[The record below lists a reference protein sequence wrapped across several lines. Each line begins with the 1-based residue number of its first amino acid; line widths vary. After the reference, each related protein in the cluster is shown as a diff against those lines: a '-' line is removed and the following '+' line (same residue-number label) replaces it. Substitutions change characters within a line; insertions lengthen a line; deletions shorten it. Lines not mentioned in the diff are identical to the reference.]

1 MTISTRKTMR
11 TINLLL
17 AASAASFFGFYSP
30 NINYP
35 RTDIAQAQTK
45 QVNPTPLSTTDVR
58 QVRKVL
64 LKQTPII
71 NQSFRVNLQEC
82 GSCFFVPAIKS
93 ERNLGI
99 YLVKNNR
106 VAYTFPQSEDLTP
119 KGWAVHKVKA
129 VSFLQLGFSGPNED
143 GIIVLA
149 EYITGIGRDGAK
161 PFPVTIVYMREGKG
175 FKILAKESEVLTSR
189 RVKTVREAQQI
200 LQNEFKYLP

>member
-1 MTISTRKTMR
+1 MTISTRKNMR
-11 TINLLL
+11 TNLLL

-30 NINYP
+30 NIISP

-45 QVNPTPLSTTDVR
+45 QVNPTSLSTTDAR
-58 QVRKVL
+58 QVRKAL
-64 LKQTPII
+64 PQQTPII

-106 VAYTFPQSEDLTP
+106 IAYTFPQSEDLIP
-119 KGWAVHKVKA
+119 GWAVHQVKA

-200 LQNEFKYLP
+200 LRDEFKYLP